1 MSTPQEVNGSV
12 ALRRGRR
19 GSTRHQAL
27 VSHERWIVSYA
38 DFMTLLFALFVVL
51 FAASVHSKAVL
62 GQLRGA
68 IQNGFRGG
76 SAGSVGPGQVSKVAA
91 ASGQQMQAEAGAAV
105 SAAGT
110 ARATPA
116 GANRGTAGVADSN
129 AGAVLEQ
136 AAGELRGALGEAI
149 ARHEVSVTETPEG
162 LVLSF
167 EELGFF
173 RSGEANLVPGQAAK
187 IVAAGAILQ
196 RHNLIVRVE
205 GHSDDQPIHNAEFS
219 SNWELSAGRAMAVL
233 LLLVDQTN
241 YDPTRL
247 SMAGYGP
254 YRPVASNATAEGRER
269 NRRVDMVVL
278 RDQAVHPAS

>member
-1 MSTPQEVNGSV
+1 MSTPRQVEGRGVPQ
-12 ALRRGRR
+12 RGRR
-19 GSTRHQAL
+19 GGNRHHAL

-76 SAGSVGPGQVSKVAA
+76 SATLADGVATSGSPTLPANRQETRAGTGVASAITTAAGREKARIADAA
-91 ASGQQMQAEAGAAV
+91 AA
-105 SAAGT
+105 
-110 ARATPA
+110 
-116 GANRGTAGVADSN
+116 
-129 AGAVLEQ
+129 AVLEQ
-136 AAGELRGALGEAI
+136 AAGELRGVLGDAI
-149 ARHEVSVTETPEG
+149 ARHEVQVTETPEG

-219 SNWELSAGRAMAVL
+219 SNWELSAARAMAVL
-233 LLLVDQTN
+233 LLLVDQTS

-247 SMAGYGP
+247 SMAGYGS

-278 RDQAVHPAS
+278 RDQALHPAS